1 MPMSDALTLRQQIT
15 HTLTGGLYTAR
26 DLAHLYAIPER
37 EAEDHLSH
45 IARSLTRDRTR
56 RFIRETAECHQC
68 GFLFRD
74 RARFT
79 RPGRCPTCRSERIS
93 SPRFGIRALPPSRSG
108 P

>member
-1 MPMSDALTLRQQIT
+1 MPMPDALTLRQQIT
-15 HTLTGGLYTAR
+15 HTLTGGLYSAR

-56 RFIRETAECHQC
+56 RFVRETAECHQC